1 MGDALDSAFKASK
14 RLPQLVI
21 SGHVHDYQR
30 FTRSDLA
37 QLIPYVV
44 IGNSGYHNLHLLA
57 PGSNPGEQ
65 IAPGVTFEY
74 GDDAEYGFLKLTVD
88 GGKIRGEYVGVTPG
102 ITSNA
107 PPQIKLQRDTF
118 NA

>member
-1 MGDALDSAFKASK
+1 MLIVPPTAVAASD
-14 RLPQLVI
+14 PQPSWNASPAI
-21 SGHVHDYQR
+21 DGAGH
-30 FTRSDLA
+30 
-37 QLIPYVV
+37 
-44 IGNSGYHNLHLLA
+44 LHLA
-57 PGSNPGEQ
+57 YETPVG
-65 IAPGVTFEY
+65 IEY

-118 NA
+118 KA